1 MAARWRYH
9 GDFMQHLPIYLI
21 LPALSLVAAEI
32 RAADRDPV
40 TGVESR
46 ALTAPGQKASNLYY
60 HFSNFTAG
68 DRFVILAVDGQIHG
82 YEVATGRLTRL
93 TEGEGV
99 AAGSA
104 SPHPRDKDLIYYW
117 RAGVLT
123 ELNLATRKE
132 RRVGAGPKS
141 HWGGYGQPT
150 FSPDL
155 RRVTLSHQKDDHNWE
170 IGLMDLA
177 TGQYRAVVQQGF
189 RIGHVQHHPKEDKI
203 FYVWETGGYA
213 PQRTWLVN
221 SDGTANRPFYARP
234 DPKMW
239 FTPLKEWVTHEA
251 WIPDT
256 GGMTLIMDKVGI
268 LIADSEGT
276 SRLLPGQYW
285 HTAARADG
293 KVLVVD
299 DMPGNLWLME
309 AATGNRKLLI
319 TNLRGEKGVHAHAS
333 FSRDGR
339 YVIFND
345 GRKGEGVSLIDLH
358 TVGGEG
364 WWR

>member
-1 MAARWRYH
+1 
-9 GDFMQHLPIYLI
+9 MQHLPIYLI
-21 LPALSLVAAEI
+21 ILALSLS
-32 RAADRDPV
+32 AADRDPL

-46 ALTAPGQKASNLYY
+46 PLASPGQRASNLYY
-60 HFSNFTAG
+60 HFSNFTAD
-68 DRFVILAVDGQIHG
+68 DRYVILAIDGQIHS
-82 YEVATGRLTRL
+82 YEVATGRLERL
-93 TEGEGV
+93 TTGEGV
-99 AAGSA
+99 AAA
-104 SPHPRDKDLIYYW
+104 AATPHPRSKELVYYW

-123 ELNLATRKE
+123 ELNLATRTE
-132 RRVGAGPKS
+132 RKVGRAPAA

-155 RRVTLSHQKDDHNWE
+155 RRVTLSYQKDDHNWE
-170 IGLMDLA
+170 IGLMDLD
-177 TGQYRAVVQQGF
+177 TGAYRAVVNQGF
-189 RIGHVQHHPKEDKI
+189 RIGHVQHHPLENKI

-221 SDGTANRPFYARP
+221 ADGSANRPFYARP
-234 DPKMW
+234 EPKMW
-239 FTPLKEWVTHEA
+239 FTALKEWVTHEA
-251 WIPDT
+251 WIPGT

-276 SRLLPGQYW
+276 ARLLPGDYW
-285 HTAARADG
+285 HTAARSDG

-319 TNLRGEKGVHAHAS
+319 TNLRGEKRVHAHAS
-333 FSRDGR
+333 FSRNGR

-345 GRKGEGVSLIDLH
+345 GRKGEGVSMIDLT
-358 TVGGEG
+358 TVEGEG
-364 WWR
+364 WWK